1 MKSNSLLITFL
12 VAAILLAGTPQLHA
26 QTSAQ
31 NNQARSLF
39 LEGCDL
45 WDEGNFVAAERKFR
59 DALTRYP
66 KAEQSDRTSYYL
78 ITTLIN
84 LGRADEAR
92 AEILNFYKAYP
103 HSTWRSDVE
112 EKRLMLSEPSRTAL
126 RGYQPARGFAVPPG
140 QYRIVIPNPVPVN
153 VHVSPSLEQEQLRII
168 VQTDANKG
176 IAVARERLRVNP
188 SDPAVVSNFVTIA
201 GSGSPH
207 AFPFFVVLAGKG
219 PNPHTREQAGFW
231 IGRLKNEN
239 DAVGKGLVE
248 IVKEKDGVPI
258 VVEVFSRINPA
269 ATQNVLN
276 QVIEVPSVEKLDAL
290 EKIYRNTTLQ
300 PVRSQIV
307 QSAGSMPEPAAR
319 DFLTEVAKTESNV
332 SIRLAAIHTLSMR
345 PDVDVKA
352 LEDILKTL
360 IGKGPVRPG
369 LQPGNRGDDRAFQT
383 NPQLNSGR

>member
-1 MKSNSLLITFL
+1 MKSNSLLITFM
-12 VAAILLAGTPQLHA
+12 VAASLLAGTPQLRA

-39 LEGCDL
+39 LEGCNL

-59 DALTRYP
+59 DALSRYP

-112 EKRLMLSEPSRTAL
+112 EKRLMLSEPSRPAL
-126 RGYQPARGFAVPPG
+126 RGRQITRGVAVPPA
-140 QYRIVIPNPVPVN
+140 QYRIVMPPVPVN
-153 VHVSPSLEQEQLRII
+153 VHISPSPSLEQEQLRII

-207 AFPFFVVLAGKG
+207 AFPFFVVVAGKG
-219 PNPHTREQAGFW
+219 PNPHTREQASFW

-276 QVIEVPSVEKLDAL
+276 QVIQVPSVEKLDAL
-290 EKIYRNTTLQ
+290 SKIYKSTTVQ

-319 DFLTEVAKTESNV
+319 EFLTEVAKTESNF

-345 PDVDVKA
+345 PDVNPKF
-352 LEDILKTL
+352 LTDILETL
-360 IGKGPVRPG
+360 KVPVRPG
-369 LQPGNRGDDRAFQT
+369 VQPATRGDDREFQT
-383 NPQLNSGR
+383 SRHFNSEK